1 MDPIEYDA
9 GMDEIAELRR
19 DAERYRWLRDH
30 ADGAQRDMALD
41 APCGLTADDP
51 NYLAAHAAAV
61 DAAIDAAMPPK
72 CKSEGK

>member
-30 ADGAQRDMALD
+30 ADGAKRDMVLN

-51 NYLAAHAAAV
+51 AFESANAAAV
-61 DAAIDAAMPPK
+61 DAAID
-72 CKSEGK
+72 SEMSKP